1 MSSPVLYKS
10 GCFDKLPRLLLW
22 TLSLYCDSQE
32 PGRWR
37 IYVPLLCKCPLW
49 WLTIFQKLQWIFKIC
64 RECEVA
70 LCNHS
75 TPKKRCWAKACP
87 AFPEQW
93 RHCWGGLNLRKEVG
107 KPLLAWASVKRGCR
121 VSMYC
126 PEQPWLPDSFSS
138 PSFLLQL
145 CLFSDVPFN
154 ACGVYLY
161 VINNYNIWTY
171 KDIFH
176 IIEIVVVIYIII

>member
-93 RHCWGGLNLRKEVG
+93 RHCWGGLNLRKE
-107 KPLLAWASVKRGCR
+107 AQEASPGLGQREEGLQGIHV
-121 VSMYC
+121 
-126 PEQPWLPDSFSS
+126 LPGTTLVTRLVLFPQLSS
-138 PSFLLQL
+138 PTL
-145 CLFSDVPFN
+145 PFFW
-154 ACGVYLY
+154 CP
-161 VINNYNIWTY
+161 I
-171 KDIFH
+171 
-176 IIEIVVVIYIII
+176 